1 MNEEEFKML
10 MTSSSLS
17 LNCVFL
23 NFLFWMN
30 LLVSLQY
37 ECFYPWLLG
46 ELPKKEEKGKVGEEG
61 GEGKEGGSVASEPVL
76 WGIFFRNNFSFL

>member
-1 MNEEEFKML
+1 ML

-30 LLVSLQY
+30 LLVSQLY

-46 ELPKKEEKGKVGEEG
+46 KLPKKEEKGKEGEEG
-61 GEGKEGGSVASEPVL
+61 GEGKEGGSVAGEPVL
-76 WGIFFRNNFSFL
+76 WGIIF